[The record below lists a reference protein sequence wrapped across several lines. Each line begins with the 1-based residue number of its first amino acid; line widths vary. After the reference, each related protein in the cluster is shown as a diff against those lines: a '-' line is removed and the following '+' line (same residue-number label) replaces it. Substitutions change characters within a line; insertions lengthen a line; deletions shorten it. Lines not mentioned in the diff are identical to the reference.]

1 MNSTE
6 LDTAYTALAEA
17 IGRVGESNAQLMLAT
32 LSLSLIA
39 KLENADV
46 ALALI
51 AQAEQLSVDSRL
63 RGNDKPN
70 AVIPTKAGIHLS
82 ESHQ

>member
-17 IGRVGESNAQLMLAT
+17 IGRTGEANAQLMLAT
-32 LSLSLIA
+32 LALSLIA

-51 AQAEQLSVDSRL
+51 KQAESLIASRS
-63 RGNDKPN
+63 P
-70 AVIPTKAGIHLS
+70 
-82 ESHQ
+82 

>member
-1 MNSTE
+1 MNSAE

-17 IGRVGESNAQLMLAT
+17 IGRVEKLGEGNVQLMLAT

-39 KLENADV
+39 KLENADA

-51 AQAEQLSVDSRL
+51 SQAEKLTT
-63 RGNDKPN
+63 N
-70 AVIPTKAGIHLS
+70 PT
-82 ESHQ
+82 

>member
-39 KLENADV
+39 KMEKLDV
-46 ALALI
+46 PLALI
-51 AQAEQLSVDSRL
+51 KQAEELS
-63 RGNDKPN
+63 N
-70 AVIPTKAGIHLS
+70 
-82 ESHQ
+82 ESK

>member
-17 IGRVGESNAQLMLAT
+17 IGRVETFGEGKTQLMLAT

-39 KLENADV
+39 KMDNAAS
-46 ALALI
+46 ALTLI
-51 AQAEQLSVDSRL
+51 QQAENL
-63 RGNDKPN
+63 
-70 AVIPTKAGIHLS
+70 TKEKS
-82 ESHQ
+82 

>member
-17 IGRVGESNAQLMLAT
+17 IGRVGEGNAQLMLAT

-39 KLENADV
+39 KMDNAAS

-51 AQAEQLSVDSRL
+51 KQAAELTKE
-63 RGNDKPN
+63 KP
-70 AVIPTKAGIHLS
+70 
-82 ESHQ
+82 

>member
-17 IGRVGESNAQLMLAT
+17 IGRVGEGNAQLMLAT

-46 ALALI
+46 GLALI
-51 AQAEQLSVDSRL
+51 KQSEELTVDSRL
-63 RGNDKPN
+63 RGND
-70 AVIPTKAGIHLS
+70 V
-82 ESHQ
+82 

>member
-17 IGRVGESNAQLMLAT
+17 IGRVSAGNAQLMLAT
-32 LSLSLIA
+32 LALSLIA
-39 KLENADV
+39 KLDNTDA

-51 AQAEQLSVDSRL
+51 KQAEELIECGYISINRSVD
-63 RGNDKPN
+63 
-70 AVIPTKAGIHLS
+70 TKIS
-82 ESHQ
+82 VNNS

>member
-6 LDTAYTALAEA
+6 LDTAYTALAESM
-17 IGRVGESNAQLMLAT
+17 GRVGEGNAQLMLAT
-32 LSLSLIA
+32 LALSLIA

-51 AQAEQLSVDSRL
+51 AQAEKLTT
-63 RGNDKPN
+63 N
-70 AVIPTKAGIHLS
+70 PT
-82 ESHQ
+82 

>member
-17 IGRVGESNAQLMLAT
+17 IGRTGEANAQLMLAT

-39 KLENADV
+39 KMEKLDV
-46 ALALI
+46 PLALI
-51 AQAEQLSVDSRL
+51 KQAEVLTT
-63 RGNDKPN
+63 NEK
-70 AVIPTKAGIHLS
+70 
-82 ESHQ
+82 

>member
-32 LSLSLIA
+32 LSLSLIS
-39 KLENADV
+39 KLDKLDA
-46 ALALI
+46 ATALI
-51 AQAEQLSVDSRL
+51 AQAEEL
-63 RGNDKPN
+63 
-70 AVIPTKAGIHLS
+70 TKEKS
-82 ESHQ
+82 

>member
-32 LSLSLIA
+32 LSLSLIS
-39 KLENADV
+39 KLDKLDA
-46 ALALI
+46 AIALI
-51 AQAEQLSVDSRL
+51 AQAEKLS
-63 RGNDKPN
+63 N
-70 AVIPTKAGIHLS
+70 
-82 ESHQ
+82 ESK

>member
-17 IGRVGESNAQLMLAT
+17 IGRVEALGEGKTQLMLAT

-39 KLENADV
+39 KMDNAAS
-46 ALALI
+46 ALTLI
-51 AQAEQLSVDSRL
+51 QQAEEL
-63 RGNDKPN
+63 
-70 AVIPTKAGIHLS
+70 TK
-82 ESHQ
+82 EK

>member
-17 IGRVGESNAQLMLAT
+17 IGRVGEGNAPLMLAT

-39 KLENADV
+39 KMEKLDV
-46 ALALI
+46 PLALI
-51 AQAEQLSVDSRL
+51 KQAEELS
-63 RGNDKPN
+63 N
-70 AVIPTKAGIHLS
+70 
-82 ESHQ
+82 ESK

>member
-17 IGRVGESNAQLMLAT
+17 IGRVGEGNAQLMLAT

-39 KLENADV
+39 KMDNAAS

-51 AQAEQLSVDSRL
+51 KQAEELT
-63 RGNDKPN
+63 NEKP
-70 AVIPTKAGIHLS
+70 
-82 ESHQ
+82 

>member
-1 MNSTE
+1 MQANE

-17 IGRVGESNAQLMLAT
+17 IGRVGEGNAQLMLAT

-39 KLENADV
+39 KLENADA

-51 AQAEQLSVDSRL
+51 SQAEKLTTGSPPSR
-63 RGNDKPN
+63 G
-70 AVIPTKAGIHLS
+70 
-82 ESHQ
+82 

>member
-39 KLENADV
+39 KMEKPDV
-46 ALALI
+46 PLALI
-51 AQAEQLSVDSRL
+51 KQAEELS
-63 RGNDKPN
+63 N
-70 AVIPTKAGIHLS
+70 
-82 ESHQ
+82 ESK

>member
-1 MNSTE
+1 MNSAE

-17 IGRVGESNAQLMLAT
+17 IGRVGESHAQLMLAT

-39 KLENADV
+39 KMESADE

-51 AQAEQLSVDSRL
+51 NQAEKLS
-63 RGNDKPN
+63 K
-70 AVIPTKAGIHLS
+70 
-82 ESHQ
+82 ESK

>member
-17 IGRVGESNAQLMLAT
+17 IGRVGEGNAQLMLAT
-32 LSLSLIA
+32 LALSLIA
-39 KLENADV
+39 KMENASV

-51 AQAEQLSVDSRL
+51 TQAEELTT
-63 RGNDKPN
+63 NEK
-70 AVIPTKAGIHLS
+70 
-82 ESHQ
+82 

>member
-17 IGRVGESNAQLMLAT
+17 IGRVGESHAQLMLAT
-32 LSLSLIA
+32 LSLSLIS
-39 KLENADV
+39 KMENASV

-51 AQAEQLSVDSRL
+51 KQAEALS
-63 RGNDKPN
+63 N
-70 AVIPTKAGIHLS
+70 
-82 ESHQ
+82 ESK

>member
-17 IGRVGESNAQLMLAT
+17 IGRVGEGNAQLMLAT

-39 KLENADV
+39 KMDNAAS

-51 AQAEQLSVDSRL
+51 KQAEELTKE
-63 RGNDKPN
+63 KP
-70 AVIPTKAGIHLS
+70 
-82 ESHQ
+82 

>member
-17 IGRVGESNAQLMLAT
+17 IGRVGEGNAQLMLAT

-39 KLENADV
+39 KMEQLDV
-46 ALALI
+46 PLALI
-51 AQAEQLSVDSRL
+51 KQAEELTT
-63 RGNDKPN
+63 NEK
-70 AVIPTKAGIHLS
+70 
-82 ESHQ
+82 

>member
-17 IGRVGESNAQLMLAT
+17 IGRVGEGNAQLMLAT

-39 KLENADV
+39 KMDNAAS

-51 AQAEQLSVDSRL
+51 KQAEELTME
-63 RGNDKPN
+63 KP
-70 AVIPTKAGIHLS
+70 
-82 ESHQ
+82 

>member
-1 MNSTE
+1 MQAND
-6 LDTAYTALAEA
+6 LDIAYTALAEA

-39 KLENADV
+39 KMESADE

-51 AQAEQLSVDSRL
+51 KQAEKL
-63 RGNDKPN
+63 
-70 AVIPTKAGIHLS
+70 TKETA
-82 ESHQ
+82 